1 VTGVRTLTLAGGAS
15 IPVLGLGT
23 WPMSDDE
30 AETSVARA
38 IALGYRLFDTA
49 YQYGNEIG
57 VGRGVRVGGLPRKQV
72 FVTTKL
78 NGEWHGVDGAREAL
92 HASLDRLGFDYV
104 DLYLIHWPMPRQ
116 DRYVQAWE
124 SLLKLREEGLA
135 RAVGVSNFKP
145 AHIDRLLEATGI
157 APEVNQVELNPTVTR
172 AALRAYDAG
181 RGIATQSW
189 SPLGQG
195 GALLAHPEVARLAA
209 RHDKTPAQ
217 IVLRWHM
224 ELGLAAVPKSS
235 SPERMAAN
243 IAIFDFRLTGDE
255 VAALSSLDR
264 GESAA
269 VDSDVVGH

>member
-1 VTGVRTLTLAGGAS
+1 MTGVRTLTLAGGAS

>member
-1 VTGVRTLTLAGGAS
+1 
-15 IPVLGLGT
+15 
-23 WPMSDDE
+23 
-30 AETSVARA
+30 
-38 IALGYRLFDTA
+38 
-49 YQYGNEIG
+49 
-57 VGRGVRVGGLPRKQV
+57 VRVGGLPRKQV